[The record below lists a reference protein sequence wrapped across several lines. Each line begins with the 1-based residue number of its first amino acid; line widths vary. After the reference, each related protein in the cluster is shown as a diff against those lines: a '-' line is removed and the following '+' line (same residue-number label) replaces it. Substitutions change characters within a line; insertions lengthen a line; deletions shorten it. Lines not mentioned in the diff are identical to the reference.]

1 MKKSRWHPHYWNV
14 RFMLA
19 FAVVSLPAALFW
31 LDAMKAG
38 TMGGHTAGPPYGVGA
53 AILAVGAGLWFAGV
67 IWMIRIFRGP
77 SDNPPP
83 WRYRDR

>member
-1 MKKSRWHPHYWNV
+1 
-14 RFMLA
+14 MLA
-19 FAVVSLPAALFW
+19 TAIIAPPAALYW
-31 LDAMKAG
+31 LAAMQSNMIG
-38 TMGGHTAGPPYGVGA
+38 VMMESPPPDWGSVS
-53 AILAVGAGLWFAGV
+53 ILAVGVGLWLAGV

>member
-1 MKKSRWHPHYWNV
+1 MKKSRRHPDYWNV

-38 TMGGHTAGPPYGVGA
+38 TIGGDSAGPLNGVGA
-53 AILAVGAGLWFAGV
+53 AILAVGVGLWFAGV

-77 SDNPPP
+77 SDNAPP